1 MRGARGAVSS
11 DAMRIARIARV
22 GATNRNVCARAGRSL
37 FDRLLDAVTP
47 KDVPSDARADE
58 TYETWRAMCSKE
70 TLACV
75 EALRGTTLD
84 GRALEVT
91 FDAAASGYAARAF
104 HEACDGAGPCF
115 VVGKTRRGARF
126 GGFNPVGFY
135 SVEDYRETSDAFLCA
150 WEDDAAYRRSLISGR
165 RDRVSAWMLFA
176 CRSVARRRTGRVTR
190 AWAERLTWA

>member
-1 MRGARGAVSS
+1 MLGARGGVSS
-11 DAMRIARIARV
+11 DAMRLARIARV
-22 GATNRNVCARAGRSL
+22 GATNRVVRARAGRSL

-91 FDAAASGYAARAF
+91 FDAAASGYAA
-104 HEACDGAGPCF
+104 
-115 VVGKTRRGARF
+115 
-126 GGFNPVGFY
+126 
-135 SVEDYRETSDAFLCA
+135 SS
-150 WEDDAAYRRSLISGR
+150 S
-165 RDRVSAWMLFA
+165 
-176 CRSVARRRTGRVTR
+176 
-190 AWAERLTWA
+190 